1 MCRNLNYFQHF
12 LLSIS
17 AVTGSFSISAIAS
30 LFSISVD
37 NTSSAVG
44 FKMCA
49 VLLEVNYQ
57 EKEEKAK
64 WNNVARKAELGTIQ
78 FLLPK
83 ALIDSYINHNEFF

>member
-1 MCRNLNYFQHF
+1 
-12 LLSIS
+12 
-17 AVTGSFSISAIAS
+17 
-30 LFSISVD
+30 
-37 NTSSAVG
+37 
-44 FKMCA
+44 MCA